1 MGAFAAWHDFFIA
14 QVGASAALA
23 GLLFVALSINI
34 ERILKFPWLPARAVT
49 TLSLLLGALIE
60 ASIALWPRESLRVVG
75 LELLV
80 VGVVVWM
87 LVLHQTFWGPKTPAD
102 YRSGAAISA
111 IVSQLT
117 TLSAVGGAL
126 VVVFGA
132 PAGIYAIAAGML
144 LAIVG
149 GFYNSWVLL
158 VEILR

>member
-1 MGAFAAWHDFFIA
+1 VGAFAAWHDFFIA
-14 QVGASAALA
+14 QVGASAALS

-34 ERILKFPWLPARAVT
+34 ERILKFAWLPSRAVT

-60 ASIALWPRESLRVVG
+60 ASISLWPRESLRVLG
-75 LELLV
+75 LELLF
-80 VGVVVWM
+80 VGVAVWL

-111 IVSQLT
+111 VVSQLT
-117 TLSAVGGAL
+117 ALSVIAGAL
-126 VVVFGA
+126 AVVFGE
-132 PAGIYAIAAGML
+132 PAGIYVIAAGML